1 MESLKNLN
9 PPLISYTLYIWILF
23 SKLFH
28 LGMVGSQWTAHQWV
42 CHKIYPNYE
51 TKSVIVKHIIPSQQC
66 TSLQAMQRWLYLHL
80 YDQELQEL
88 LSHWKKICWK
98 LSWQWKMP
106 LFWHWQW
113 NLAQSDVFTV
123 KVNIELRTPECSI
136 SHHEIWYNM
145 VVWIQFDDL
154 IPG

>member
-9 PPLISYTLYIWILF
+9 PPLISYTLYISVLF
-23 SKLFH
+23 SKLFQQK
-28 LGMVGSQWTAHQWV
+28 LINVLQWV
-42 CHKIYPNYE
+42 CYKIYPNYE
-51 TKSVIVKHIIPSQQC
+51 TKSVIVKHIIVNNAPLFKRC
-66 TSLQAMQRWLYLHL
+66 NGNYLHI

-88 LSHWKKICWK
+88 LSHCKKICWK

-113 NLAQSDVFTV
+113 NLAQSDFFTV
-123 KVNIELRTPECSI
+123 KINIELRTPECSI